1 MENPFNLRSVAN
13 FAKLKLKN
21 GVPETRIP
29 ALCKNKFSAI
39 DCSLWHWEQFARK
52 FFDQLKTETRY
63 ADTLDETASRFDI
76 TDASDADSIIALI
89 RKGANVFV
97 TGKAGTGK
105 TYILKQIVARLNNRG
120 DVAVLA
126 PTGIAAKNADGATI
140 HSFFRMDLGPWVPS
154 NSLPE
159 IAKLTPNVAETL
171 KATSLIIIDEISM
184 VRCDLLDKMSYILK
198 HVKNSSLSFG
208 GTQIV
213 VFGDLYQLIPVT
225 EDEDWDIL
233 KTAYPNPYFFS
244 STEFKKLRV
253 KVVELTK
260 VYRQDDA
267 SFKTILNAIRIGHA
281 TPSMLCELNTRYSVA
296 NKELNPRHGIRL
308 TTHNRKADSFN
319 WAQLNSIPGEMRQYD
334 AEVKGGFL
342 DKSEW
347 PTDFYLKLKVG
358 ARVMFLRNDNEGGK
372 YVNGTLGTVLR
383 LQDYSVRV
391 RTDEGAV
398 IDVFNAHWDFYRYTL
413 DKRTNVIYREQY
425 ATFYQ
430 LPLRLA
436 WCVTI
441 HKSQGLT
448 FEEVVIDA
456 SKAFAAG
463 QVYVALS
470 RCKTLE
476 GIHLTDRILPNNVI
490 IDSKVTEFLEEI
502 GIKDKANIVAQQS
515 PEEILE
521 GKILELLQ
529 SNKALKANIIA
540 QALKCEKTKINS
552 ILYGSLTRKGLVEVE
567 NYYWSLKRK

>member
-1 MENPFNLRSVAN
+1 
-13 FAKLKLKN
+13 
-21 GVPETRIP
+21 
-29 ALCKNKFSAI
+29 
-39 DCSLWHWEQFARK
+39 
-52 FFDQLKTETRY
+52 
-63 ADTLDETASRFDI
+63 
-76 TDASDADSIIALI
+76 
-89 RKGANVFV
+89 
-97 TGKAGTGK
+97 
-105 TYILKQIVARLNNRG
+105 
-120 DVAVLA
+120 
-126 PTGIAAKNADGATI
+126 
-140 HSFFRMDLGPWVPS
+140 
-154 NSLPE
+154 
-159 IAKLTPNVAETL
+159 
-171 KATSLIIIDEISM
+171 
-184 VRCDLLDKMSYILK
+184 
-198 HVKNSSLSFG
+198 
-208 GTQIV
+208 
-213 VFGDLYQLIPVT
+213 
-225 EDEDWDIL
+225 
-233 KTAYPNPYFFS
+233 
-244 STEFKKLRV
+244 
-253 KVVELTK
+253 
-260 VYRQDDA
+260 
-267 SFKTILNAIRIGHA
+267 
-281 TPSMLCELNTRYSVA
+281 
-296 NKELNPRHGIRL
+296 
-308 TTHNRKADSFN
+308 
-319 WAQLNSIPGEMRQYD
+319 MRQYD

-372 YVNGTLGTVLR
+372 YVNGTLGTVIR

-413 DKRTNVIYREQY
+413 DKRTKVIYREQY

-552 ILYGSLTRKGLVEVE
+552 ILYGSLTRKELVEVE